1 MKFSFFGK
9 KIIIRKEYT
18 VIGVLLL
25 FVLLTL
31 YGWYLKTNRI
41 EVFVTDESAMG
52 SELQTGL
59 IGGVA
64 QIGKSTKPDS
74 REIPIG
80 KSTKP
85 ESKGTPVNQNIE
97 PASME
102 TQIGHGTKSERKEAL
117 INETALS
124 NPDNSVVSFIVDQNN
139 SLTNPTLND
148 NDDGALININT
159 AGAEELIKLNGIG
172 KVKSEAIIAY
182 REKNGFFN
190 STDEIMNVKGIG
202 EATYSK
208 IKDYIT
214 VGKKS

>member
-1 MKFSFFGK
+1 MRFSFFGK
-9 KIIIRKEYT
+9 KITIRKEYT

-31 YGWYLKTNRI
+31 YGWDLKTNRI
-41 EVFVTDESAMG
+41 EVFVTDESVLS
-52 SELQTGL
+52 SELQTDL

-64 QIGKSTKPDS
+64 QIGKSDKSEGKETPNDQGTKPTS
-74 REIPIG
+74 KETPIG
-80 KSTKP
+80 KGIKP
-85 ESKGTPVNQNIE
+85 ESK
-97 PASME
+97 
-102 TQIGHGTKSERKEAL
+102 EAL
-117 INETALS
+117 ISETALS
-124 NPDNSVVSFIVDQNN
+124 GKDNSVESFRVDQNN
-139 SLTNPTLND
+139 AIENPTFND

-182 REKNGFFN
+182 RENNGFFK
-190 STDEIMNVKGIG
+190 SIEEIMNVKGIG

-214 VGKKS
+214 IGKKN